1 MSKNLF
7 DYAKKELTQDG
18 FLMWLIDSYN
28 DENEEIRNVSRS
40 FIEFLTEISKNEK
53 IVEVWVKPQWCK
65 IDVTVFITTDKKEK
79 VGVAS
84 QSI

>member
-7 DYAKKELTQDG
+7 DYAKKELSQDG

-40 FIEFLTEISKNEK
+40 FIEFLTGISKNEK
-53 IVEVWVKPQWCK
+53 NSRSMGKTSMVQNRCYCVYNY
-65 IDVTVFITTDKKEK
+65 
-79 VGVAS
+79 
-84 QSI
+84 